1 MAYSFKNV
9 LNQRPEMIK
18 NTVTA
23 IIVVVL
29 YAAGKDPSL
38 LEAAGVGFAIEKVLS
53 LLYVEPVRQALN
65 ADHALVAFQNVRL
78 EAKKRP
84 PKARPEP
91 PK

>member
-29 YAAGKDPSL
+29 YALGKDPSL
-38 LEAAGVGFAIEKVLS
+38 LEAAGVGFAIEKILS

-65 ADHALVAFQNVRL
+65 SDKALIAFQNVRL
-78 EAKKRP
+78 EAAKRP
-84 PKARPEP
+84 LKAKPPES
-91 PK
+91 K